1 MKVMKFGGTSMSSA
15 DTISK
20 VADIVTS
27 SPEARFVVVSA
38 PGKRDSSDVKVT
50 DLLYRCYD
58 ERRKSDDIDEAF
70 EPIANRFYRIAED
83 LGLLGKSGFDLK
95 GELEKIRSDIDGGA
109 SVDYVASRG
118 EYLSAYILAAYLDRP
133 FVDAKKI
140 IRFDS
145 EGNFDEKT
153 TFGLCRAVLDA
164 KVGAVIPGFYGAC
177 ENGAVKTFT
186 RGGSDVSGAIVAG
199 AMNAKIYEN
208 YTDVDGFMSC
218 DPRIVRN
225 PKVIDVISYREL
237 RELSYMGADVLHPE
251 SIFPVRSRDIPIR
264 IKNTFRPEAKGT
276 LIVPTEKLLCGE
288 YKRKNLPLTGIAGKR
303 GFLSVQVEKSMMNN
317 EKGFARRLLSVLEE
331 YDLSLEHMPSGI
343 DTLSVV
349 IDKHGV
355 EKSRID
361 GMLMKVKSLLRP
373 DRLEV
378 IDDVAL
384 IAVVGHGMN
393 RRKGMMSAITSAL
406 YKADVNIR
414 MIDQGSSELNIIIAV
429 ENADYEKA
437 VTALYEMSL
446 ELETK

>member
-1 MKVMKFGGTSMSSA
+1 
-15 DTISK
+15 
-20 VADIVTS
+20 
-27 SPEARFVVVSA
+27 
-38 PGKRDSSDVKVT
+38 
-50 DLLYRCYD
+50 
-58 ERRKSDDIDEAF
+58 
-70 EPIANRFYRIAED
+70 
-83 LGLLGKSGFDLK
+83 
-95 GELEKIRSDIDGGA
+95 
-109 SVDYVASRG
+109 
-118 EYLSAYILAAYLDRP
+118 
-133 FVDAKKI
+133 
-140 IRFDS
+140 
-145 EGNFDEKT
+145 
-153 TFGLCRAVLDA
+153 
-164 KVGAVIPGFYGAC
+164 
-177 ENGAVKTFT
+177 
-186 RGGSDVSGAIVAG
+186 
-199 AMNAKIYEN
+199 
-208 YTDVDGFMSC
+208 
-218 DPRIVRN
+218 
-225 PKVIDVISYREL
+225 
-237 RELSYMGADVLHPE
+237 
-251 SIFPVRSRDIPIR
+251 
-264 IKNTFRPEAKGT
+264 
-276 LIVPTEKLLCGE
+276 
-288 YKRKNLPLTGIAGKR
+288 
-303 GFLSVQVEKSMMNN
+303 MMNN

>member
-1 MKVMKFGGTSMSSA
+1 MKVLKFGGTSMA
-15 DTISK
+15 DAASVSR
-20 VADIVTS
+20 VADIVQS
-27 SPEARFVVVSA
+27 ENANRFVIVSA
-38 PGKRDSSDVKVT
+38 PGKRRPSDVKVT
-50 DLLYRCYD
+50 DMLYACHKARLVRD
-58 ERRKSDDIDEAF
+58 DVSQEFAAVAERFSA
-70 EPIANRFYRIAED
+70 IADSLSLRGVN
-83 LGLLGKSGFDLK
+83 GFDLD
-95 GELEKIRSDIDGGA
+95 GELENIKSNIDGGA
-109 SVDYVASRG
+109 DADYVASRG

-218 DPRIVRN
+218 DPRIVQN

-429 ENADYEKA
+429 ENSDYEKA